1 MAMPFNVSEFIGRK
15 FHCFARFPIYA
26 NLERRSVNGISH
38 MICCHQI
45 GELKRILP
53 LFLLQQDKKACAKIF
68 DTDAVLPA
76 DEYDALQDFI
86 GHSHVD
92 VLPWGERIPRHTTK
106 P

>member
-1 MAMPFNVSEFIGRK
+1 
-15 FHCFARFPIYA
+15 
-26 NLERRSVNGISH
+26 

-106 P
+106 PIINIRILVTYCQGIITEQQLLRQSFASSQ